1 MKVDFFFLS
10 DLLRKAYVTMTSC
23 SHVRVCLLQILEAL
37 RYLHFKHIAHCD
49 LKPENV
55 LLASADPFPQVG
67 FCDCSAQCVSGHN
80 SALSPLCVCAAGE
93 AV

>member
-1 MKVDFFFLS
+1 MCLS
-10 DLLRKAYVTMTSC
+10 SV
-23 SHVRVCLLQILEAL
+23 LQILEAL

-67 FCDCSAQCVSGHN
+67 
-80 SALSPLCVCAAGE
+80 VCE
-93 AV
+93 SVM

>member
-1 MKVDFFFLS
+1 M
-10 DLLRKAYVTMTSC
+10 
-23 SHVRVCLLQILEAL
+23 LLQILEAL

-67 FCDCSAQCVSGHN
+67 FCFGSI
-80 SALSPLCVCAAGE
+80 
-93 AV
+93 